1 MSRPRRQEMRLH
13 ILQRAQALFY
23 ERGFRGVSMEDV
35 AAAAGIKK
43 ANLFYYFPTREAL
56 QLAVIDAASD
66 EMRTEVRA
74 WLAAARQPIRAVA
87 RMFDEARGWMRR
99 RGCRG
104 GCFVGNLAQELSDQD
119 ERARRKVA
127 DQLAFWQE
135 QLAVLLERSR
145 TTGFFRKELDA
156 EGAAAAIL
164 ALFEGSLLCS
174 KAYKKT
180 EAIVSARRMAVGYL
194 EAFRA

>member
-1 MSRPRRQEMRLH
+1 MSRPRNQEMRSH

-23 ERGFRGVSMEDV
+23 ERGFRGVSMDEV
-35 AAAAGIKK
+35 AAAAGMKK
-43 ANLFYYFPTREAL
+43 ANLFHYFPTREAL

-74 WLAAARQPIRAVA
+74 WLAAARHPIRAVA
-87 RMFDEARGWMRR
+87 RMFDEARRWMRM

-135 QLAVLLERSR
+135 QVACLLERSR
-145 TTGFFRKELDA
+145 STGFFRKELDA
-156 EGAAAAIL
+156 E
-164 ALFEGSLLCS
+164 
-174 KAYKKT
+174 
-180 EAIVSARRMAVGYL
+180 
-194 EAFRA
+194 